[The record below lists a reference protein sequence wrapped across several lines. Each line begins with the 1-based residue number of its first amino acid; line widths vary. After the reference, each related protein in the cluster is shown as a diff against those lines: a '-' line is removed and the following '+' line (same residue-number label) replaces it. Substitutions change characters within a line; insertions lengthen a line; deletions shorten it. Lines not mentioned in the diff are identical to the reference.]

1 MSAEAALVTH
11 AAATAGLT
19 ALIGTAPMRLYPN
32 TLPQGCTLPAVQ
44 YQRLPGQRVRAMVAD
59 TGIVR
64 ARFWLHAYATTHDGA
79 RAVADQL
86 IVAFNRASGTWSS
99 VVVQETRTDD
109 GQDAY
114 EPDLGQHRVVLDLEM
129 DYVEA

>member
-1 MSAEAALVTH
+1 MSAEAALVARAVAH
-11 AAATAGLT
+11 GIGS
-19 ALIGTAPMRLYPN
+19 LIGTAPMRFYAN

-44 YQRLPGQRVRAMVAD
+44 YQRLPGQRVRAMTAD

-114 EPDLGQHRVVLDLEM
+114 EPELGQHRVVLDLEM
-129 DYVEA
+129 DYLEA